1 MRLVAHLDDLDLPV
15 AGVLVGDKVLT
26 LDVLA
31 ERAGLREELAFLDPR
46 GLLAEDEDLVETR
59 AAMERALASGIA
71 GVPAASLR
79 PAPLLEPGKIICVG
93 QNYAS
98 HVLEQ
103 GLPLPTRPMLFAKFA
118 NAVVGDGGPVIHP
131 ATTHALDLEAELAVV
146 IGRRARRV
154 TAADALAH
162 VVAYAAANDISARD
176 LQGSRPALRDGER
189 GDGQWLRAKG
199 SDTFLP
205 LGPCLVTA
213 DELGDPGDLRVRG
226 FHTPAA
232 GRAVGR
238 ETQVQD
244 GRTSDMVFGVA
255 DLVAFVSESI
265 TLEPGDLVITG
276 TPSGVGVFREP
287 PVFLEPGDVVR
298 VEVERIGSVTNPV
311 VDAGGR
317 APTGS
322 PAARLLARRPGP
334 AGPGRLTGASA
345 RLIASEPT
353 RDAAGRRRIRGT
365 VRRRADA
372 GPPAARRCRKA
383 CAHRGGGECSP
394 S

>member
-1 MRLVAHLDDLDLPV
+1 VRLVAHLDDLDLPV
-15 AGVLVGDKVLT
+15 AGVLIGDRVLT
-26 LDVLA
+26 LELLA
-31 ERAGLREELAFLDPR
+31 EHAGLREELAFLDPR
-46 GLLAEDEDLVETR
+46 GLLVEDDDLAETR
-59 AAMERALASGIA
+59 AALERALADGVAGI
-71 GVPAASLR
+71 PAASLR
-79 PAPLLEPGKIICVG
+79 PAPSLEPGKIICVG

-98 HVLEQ
+98 HVREQ

-118 NAVVGDGGPVIHP
+118 NAVVGDGDPVIHP

-154 TAADALAH
+154 SPETALEH
-162 VVAYAAANDISARD
+162 VAGYMTANDISARD
-176 LQGSRPALRDGER
+176 LQGSPPALREGER

-226 FHTPAA
+226 FHAAATGPSA
-232 GRAVGR
+232 GREV
-238 ETQVQD
+238 QVQD

-255 DLVAFVSESI
+255 DLVAFISASI

-287 PVFLEPGDVVR
+287 PVFLAPGDIVR

-311 VDAGGR
+311 VDADGR
-317 APTGS
+317 APDGS
-322 PAARLLARRPGP
+322 PAARLLAERTRG
-334 AGPGRLTGASA
+334 
-345 RLIASEPT
+345 
-353 RDAAGRRRIRGT
+353 RDA
-365 VRRRADA
+365 
-372 GPPAARRCRKA
+372 
-383 CAHRGGGECSP
+383 GG
-394 S
+394 

>member
-15 AGVLVGDKVLT
+15 AGILVGDRVLT
-26 LDVLA
+26 LAVLA
-31 ERAGLREELAFLDPR
+31 ELAGLREELAFLDPR
-46 GLLAEDEDLVETR
+46 WLLAEDEDLAETR
-59 AAMERALASGIA
+59 AALERALASGMA

-79 PAPLLEPGKIICVG
+79 LAPPLEPGKIVCVG

-118 NAVVGDGGPVIHP
+118 NAVVGDGDPVIHP

-154 TAADALAH
+154 AAAVALAH
-162 VVAYAAANDISARD
+162 VAAYTTANDISARD

-226 FHTPAA
+226 FHTAGGGLAA
-232 GRAVGR
+232 GR
-238 ETQVQD
+238 EMQVQD
-244 GRTSDMVFGVA
+244 GRTSDMVFPVA
-255 DLVAFVSESI
+255 DLIAFISESI

-276 TPSGVGVFREP
+276 TPSGVGVFRKP

-298 VEVERIGSVTNPV
+298 VEVEGIGSLANPV
-311 VDAGGR
+311 VNAAGR
-317 APTGS
+317 APAGS

-334 AGPGRLTGASA
+334 AG
-345 RLIASEPT
+345 
-353 RDAAGRRRIRGT
+353 RDA
-365 VRRRADA
+365 
-372 GPPAARRCRKA
+372 
-383 CAHRGGGECSP
+383 
-394 S
+394 